1 MIIIPKENLND
12 LTIKLNKDEL
22 LMLHAALNETCNGL
36 DIDDFDTLV
45 GFKKENLLSLLE
57 KTRTFI
63 FNNQ

>member
-1 MIIIPKENLND
+1 MIIVPKENMND
-12 LTIKLNKDEL
+12 LIIELNKDEL

-36 DIDDFDTLV
+36 DIDDFDTRV